1 MGHDYKAEFHR
12 VLLKE
17 NLVEEYQ
24 KLIKN
29 GNKYFVVD
37 LNEKE
42 LLSLNEN

>member
-12 VLLKE
+12 VLLEE

-24 KLIKN
+24 KLIN
-29 GNKYFVVD
+29 SGNKIFIVD

-42 LLSLNEN
+42 IQLLR